1 MKRDQYSD
9 NRSSSGDR
17 IAVIG
22 ISCRYPGANGP
33 NELWENVL
41 AKRQQFRSI
50 PQCRARREDYYNEDR
65 AVPDQT
71 YAWQAAVI
79 DGYAFDWQARRIP
92 KSAFEATDIAHWLA
106 LDMAIE
112 MLVDAGYIG
121 ERRLP
126 RQTTRVIVGN
136 TLTGDMKRANDLRLR
151 WPYVRS
157 CLRAAAASAQWT
169 GDATMALE
177 RHMESFYKAPFPQ
190 TNEDSLA
197 GGLSNTIPGR
207 IANYLD
213 LNGGCFTIDGACSSS
228 LLAIHA
234 GASSLVARQCDFVI
248 AGAVDISIDPFELVG
263 FAKVGAL
270 TPTQMRVYDVRGDG
284 FIPGEGCGFV
294 GLKRMDDALRDHDK
308 IYAVLDG
315 WGMSSDG
322 AGGITAP
329 KAQGQHLSHMAAYR
343 CAGVSPKRLDFV
355 EGHGTGTVAGD
366 RAELRA
372 LGMTLSE
379 SERDHS
385 CGVTSFKSIVGHT
398 KAASGMGAFIK
409 SVIAVNQRVLPPTAG
424 CEQPHEA
431 FSGEARSLYPLIRGA
446 VRSAD
451 ETLRC
456 GVSAMGFGGIN
467 VHVTL
472 TSPDTAPQATLQ
484 NNRDDR
490 SAMASWQDSEI
501 FPLSACS
508 LDELRRVVGL
518 LRRDVTGISHA
529 ELSDLAARCA
539 HDLDNAR
546 SWRAAITAD
555 SPEQLAERLASLDR
569 ALANTRSGETLV
581 DRSQGYAFGNPAE
594 PPEVGM
600 LFPGQGAQQLGMARA
615 LIERYPWARDF
626 SEQAQRWVAKHGPHE
641 LLSVVSPALDRF
653 PHRRHRGELI
663 QTLQKTEWAQ
673 PSIVFASLLWLQ
685 MLSRLGIRPTC
696 VAGHS
701 LGELVAF
708 HAAGAYDMQSA
719 VELAAVRGQ
728 AMSAHRDR
736 PGAMLGLA
744 CGHSQAKRFTE
755 VTQSSGYA
763 IVANVNSDSQVV
775 VSGEANA
782 IDAVQSAASQAGVAT
797 ARLPVSN
804 AFHSRLVASAADALR
819 DRSPVAHECGVLNCV
834 LISST
839 DGLEVPQGVGLRDHF
854 ADQVLRPVDFVTT
867 LKSMARHV
875 DVMLEVGPGNV
886 LTNLAGGT
894 AATQALRCL
903 PVESKAETWSDI
915 NWALANLHAS
925 GTSIK
930 WHELHARRLVRPFV
944 GVNDR
949 AFIVSPCERLAPRI
963 GDAHTRDLP
972 HPRSE
977 MASQPATLSP
987 VVDTHAAVEEDAFGR
1002 AMTTTGASPH
1012 PAPVPML
1019 ATAHEPQ
1026 TTTAWSVLK
1035 RLSST
1040 ITGFSASAIESGTR
1054 PLDDLNLDSIKTAD
1068 MIARAS
1074 EALGIAPGTLD
1085 VTALSVMTL
1094 GGIAQAMDAVTGT
1107 GGGSEAVHDVTRDI
1121 PPDVAPEVTADV
1133 TEVLFDEVSRVTGFD
1148 KAHLTPTLRLLDD
1161 LNLDSIKAAAVLG
1174 EVMRRTGAEGKLEAT
1189 ALAYAALGDIADAIG
1204 KALGGGTE
1212 VPRAAASDLVAGADV
1227 NPTDLANVIAT
1238 PTPAAWVRAFELV
1251 AVPTAPQSNSDEV
1264 SGKRF
1269 RIWPVEKTDTT
1280 YREIAEVLSSA
1291 GADVGVDLGAQGDHA
1306 AHCVVVLPRRPSL
1319 TPASGRAYIASLV
1332 EPLHSAVAV
1341 ATRLG
1346 CTSITFVQFGLG
1358 ELFGLPSRS
1367 ASSSPETSCAQAFAA
1382 SLRMERP
1389 DWRVRILDFPSS
1401 IPDELVARRLLESV
1415 SDPAKYLQRFH
1426 NDVGKP
1432 HSLVPR
1438 VVDIDVLP
1446 ARPIEWS
1453 DADVILAT
1461 GGAKGITAALTQA
1474 FAKRTRAR
1482 VALVGRASADAPE
1495 VRATLAGYA
1504 RENLRAEYFSCDLCR
1519 PGAVAELIRDIGQ
1532 RLGPVSG
1539 LIHGAGH
1546 NVPRRI
1552 EQVSV
1557 EQAIDEVAPK
1567 LQSLLALD
1575 RALGAHPLKLVVGLG
1590 SIIGVTG
1597 MPGNAWYAFA
1607 NQAMDVALATLGAR
1621 RRDVSTLTLKYS
1633 VWSDIGMGVRLGSV
1647 ARLSALGI
1655 AAISPREGIEHFLG
1669 LMLGMPP
1676 SKRIVVAASLDGLET
1691 WQSMIAPPSRASGFV
1706 DNVVRYQPGVE
1717 IASRTQLLPSR
1728 DPYLTDHEYHGVLL
1742 FPTVFG
1748 LEAMAACAQ
1757 AAVGKALPIRFRF
1770 ENVRLD
1776 RPVIVTN
1783 NGANIEVRALVRP
1796 RKSSA
1801 EPVRVDT
1808 SISAEQSAYR
1818 SPHFACTV
1826 VFEAEEHVHTAL
1838 AWPASPIAHLAPGD
1852 LYGRRLFQGPLFQR
1866 IREIYAL
1873 DSSGSLT
1880 TVDAS
1885 DQSDEP
1891 RSFVAGDPY
1900 FRDGLLQTSLLSA
1913 RGEFLP
1919 ANIERIECYASS
1931 AGKHGP
1937 HLVRS
1942 QVISRTEDAIVSDIT
1957 AISADRSIVER
1968 IVGFRIQRVSVDDQA
1983 PGPEDW
1989 VDPGQR
1995 DEALLRRTLQSAC
2008 EALSCETPHVS
2019 LRYAPELSDMERSLR
2034 RARETPQLVALVE
2047 STVAFLAP
2055 KLGETHIDIVWEDS
2069 GKPRLSGGLGERI
2082 GVSLAHDGSHCTY
2095 VCGAGDQGCDVEP
2108 IVSRDAPEWRRL
2120 LSNESASR
2128 LVDLMREGDTLD
2140 EAGTRLWCAF
2150 EAGVKSL
2157 GERSI
2162 KLTPTQRSDGAVLIV
2177 ARAECNRRAVTVLTL
2192 PCDMTRHARK
2202 MFAVVVRTADSTGSA
2217 GTGDKPVSAG
2227 SADALGGP
2235 GGSSSPEPSRLHM
2248 PVAPYVTTTRFR
2260 VAYKDASPP
2269 VLTLTAATLA
2279 QWMGRLREE
2288 HTVDFG
2294 RQMLDEFDTGIYGMA
2309 TNHARI
2315 ESLARPDTT
2324 DLIEGRFWFTRQ
2336 YGRGDSSMDQ
2346 LLEWHRIDAAGRHQ
2360 LIARARMAT
2369 TWTRIVSH
2377 GVIAPSP
2384 LPAFYGDWLR
2394 PRLDAFNRAKAA
2406 GEFVES
2412 GDETSPLTS
2421 PALFT
2426 APATPR
2432 MTSILWRKTFETSLS
2447 NANLVGNVYFAN
2459 YYQWQE
2465 ATLEHYIQRISRD
2478 LPHPSAA
2485 REGLHCLSACVNHL
2499 REAMPFDSIE
2509 VVMALQCLHAEGFEL
2524 RFEHYRLERN
2534 DVRVKLAV
2542 GSTCHVWTGRGPAG
2556 QPIQPRAMP
2565 EVLRAALLDACH
2577 AFESAPAEEAG

>member
-1 MKRDQYSD
+1 MKRDQHSD
-9 NRSSSGDR
+9 SPSSSGDR
-17 IAVIG
+17 IAVVG

-41 AKRQQFRSI
+41 AKRQQFRPI
-50 PQCRARREDYYNEDR
+50 PECRVRREDFYNEDR
-65 AVPDQT
+65 SVPDKT

-106 LDMAIE
+106 LDMALE

-121 ERRLP
+121 DRRLP

-157 CLRAAAASAQWT
+157 CLHAAAASAQWT
-169 GDATMALE
+169 RDATMALE
-177 RHMESFYKAPFPQ
+177 RQMETLYKAAFPQ

-294 GLKRMDDALRDHDK
+294 GLKRMDDALRDQDK

-329 KAQGQHLSHMAAYR
+329 KAQGQHLSHMSAYR
-343 CAGVSPKRLDFV
+343 CAGVSPKSLDFV

-431 FSGEARSLYPLIRGA
+431 FSDEARSLYPLIRGA

-472 TSPDTAPQATLQ
+472 TSPDAAPLASLQ

-490 SAMASWQDSEI
+490 SAMASCQDSEV
-501 FPLSACS
+501 FPLTASS
-508 LDELRRVVGL
+508 LAELRRLVGL
-518 LRRDVTGISHA
+518 LRRDVNGISHA
-529 ELSDLAARCA
+529 ELSDLAARCS
-539 HDLDNAR
+539 HDLDNVR

-555 SPEQLAERLASLDR
+555 SPAQLAERLASLDQ
-569 ALANTRSGETLV
+569 ALAKTRSGETVV
-581 DRSQGYAFGNPAE
+581 DRAQGYAFGNPAE

-600 LFPGQGAQQLGMARA
+600 LFPGQGSQQLGMARA

-641 LLSVVSPALDRF
+641 LLSVVSPALDRY

-685 MLSRLGIRPTC
+685 MLARLGIRPTC

-728 AMSAHRDR
+728 AMAANRER

-744 CGHSQAKRFTE
+744 CGHSQAKRFIE
-755 VTQSSGYA
+755 GAQSSGYA

-782 IDAVQSAASQAGVAT
+782 VDAVQSAASQAGVAT

-819 DRSPVAHECGVLNCV
+819 DRSPVADECGVLNCV

-854 ADQVLRPVDFVTT
+854 ASQVLRPVDFVTT

-903 PVESKAETWSDI
+903 PVESKAETWSDL
-915 NWALANLHAS
+915 NWALVNLHAS
-925 GTSIK
+925 GVSIK
-930 WHELHARRLVRPFV
+930 WRELHARRLVRPFV
-944 GVNDR
+944 GVDDR
-949 AFIVSPCERLAPRI
+949 AFIVSPCERLAPRV
-963 GDAHTRDLP
+963 GEADTRDLP
-972 HPRSE
+972 DLRGE
-977 MASQPATLSP
+977 MASQPATLSH
-987 VVDTHAAVEEDAFGR
+987 VVQTQSAVAEEAFSR
-1002 AMTTTGASPH
+1002 AMTSAGASPH
-1012 PAPVPML
+1012 PVPVA
-1019 ATAHEPQ
+1019 ATVHDPE
-1026 TTTAWSVLK
+1026 TSSAWSVLK

-1040 ITGFSASAIESGTR
+1040 ITGFSVSAIEPGTR

-1085 VTALSVMTL
+1085 VTALSIMTL
-1094 GGIAQAMDAVTGT
+1094 GGIAQAMDAVTRKD
-1107 GGGSEAVHDVTRDI
+1107 GGSEALHDVTR
-1121 PPDVAPEVTADV
+1121 DV

-1148 KAHLTPTLRLLDD
+1148 KAHLTPALRLLDD

-1204 KALGGGTE
+1204 KALGRGTE
-1212 VPRAAASDLVAGADV
+1212 AACAASSASVAMADA
-1227 NPTDLANVIAT
+1227 NPTDRSNTADTSA
-1238 PTPAAWVRAFELV
+1238 PAAWVRAFELV
-1251 AVPTAPQSNSDEV
+1251 AVPTPQANSGEV

-1291 GADVGVDLGAQGDHA
+1291 GADVGVDLGEKGDHA
-1306 AHCVVVLPRRPSL
+1306 DHCVVVLPRRPSF

-1332 EPLHSAVAV
+1332 QPLHSAVSV

-1346 CTSITFVQFGLG
+1346 CTSVTFVQFGLG

-1367 ASSSPETSCAQAFAA
+1367 ASSSPETSCSQAFAA

-1389 DWRVRILDFPSS
+1389 DWRVHILDFPSS
-1401 IPDELVARRLLESV
+1401 IPDELVARRLLESA
-1415 SDPAKYLQRFH
+1415 SDSAKYLQRFH

-1432 HSLVPR
+1432 HALVPR
-1438 VVDIDVLP
+1438 VVDVDVLP

-1461 GGAKGITAALTQA
+1461 GGAKGITAALTLA
-1474 FAKRTRAR
+1474 FAKHTRAR

-1495 VRATLAGYA
+1495 VRATLAAYA
-1504 RENLRAEYFSCDLCR
+1504 RENLRAEYFACDLCH
-1519 PGAVAELIRDIGQ
+1519 PEAVAQLTQDIGQ
-1532 RLGPVSG
+1532 RLGPISG

-1557 EQAIDEVAPK
+1557 EQATDEVAPK

-1575 RALGAHPLKLVVGLG
+1575 QALGAHPLKLVVALG

-1607 NQAMDVALATLGAR
+1607 NQAMDVALARLGAR

-1633 VWSDIGMGVRLGSV
+1633 VWSDVGMGVRLGSV

-1655 AAISPREGIEHFLG
+1655 AAISPREGVEHFLG
-1669 LMLGMPP
+1669 LLLGMPP
-1676 SKRIVVAASLDGLET
+1676 AKRIVVAASLDGLET
-1691 WQSMIAPPSRASGFV
+1691 WQSMIAPPSRASRFV
-1706 DNVVRYQPGVE
+1706 DSVVRYQPGVE
-1717 IASRTQLLPSR
+1717 IASRTQLLPGR
-1728 DPYLTDHEYHGVLL
+1728 DPYLNDHEYHGVLL

-1748 LEAMAACAQ
+1748 LEAMAACAE
-1757 AAVGKALPIRFRF
+1757 AALGKALPIRFRF
-1770 ENVRLD
+1770 ENIRLE
-1776 RPVIVTN
+1776 RPVIVTD

-1801 EPVRVDT
+1801 EPIQVDT
-1808 SISAEQSAYR
+1808 SISAEQTAYR
-1818 SPHFACTV
+1818 SPHFGCTV
-1826 VFEAEEHVHTAL
+1826 VFEAEEHARTEL
-1838 AWPASPIAHLAPGD
+1838 AWPASPIAHLVPGD

-1885 DQSDEP
+1885 DQSGEP

-1919 ANIERIECYASS
+1919 AKIESIECYASR
-1931 AGKHGP
+1931 AGTHGP

-1942 QVISRTEDAIVSDIT
+1942 QVISRTEDAIVSDVT

-1968 IVGFRIQRVSVDDQA
+1968 IVGFRIQRVSGDDQA
-1983 PGPEDW
+1983 PRPEDW

-1995 DEALLRRTLQSAC
+1995 DEALLKRTLQSAC
-2008 EALSCETPHVS
+2008 DALSCQTPEVS
-2019 LRYAPELSDMERSLR
+2019 LRYAPELADMARPLR
-2034 RARETPQLVALVE
+2034 RAREKPQLMSVVE
-2047 STVAFLAP
+2047 RTLASLQA
-2055 KLGETHIDIVWEDS
+2055 KVGATHIDIVWEDS
-2069 GKPRLSGGLGERI
+2069 GKPRLSGELGERI
-2082 GVSLAHDGSHCTY
+2082 GVSLAHDGSHCIC
-2095 VCGAGDQGCDVEP
+2095 VCGMGNQGCDVEP
-2108 IVSRDAPEWRRL
+2108 IVSRDESEWRRL

-2162 KLTPTQRSDGAVLIV
+2162 KLAPTQRSDGAVLV
-2177 ARAECNRRAVTVLTL
+2177 LARAERNGKTVTIVTL
-2192 PCDMTRHARK
+2192 PCDLTRHARK
-2202 MFAVVVRTADSTGSA
+2202 MFAVVVRTGDGVTST
-2217 GTGDKPVSAG
+2217 DNVNRRVSAG
-2227 SADALGGP
+2227 SGDAQGSP
-2235 GGSSSPEPSRLHM
+2235 GGFSAPEPVRLRM

-2269 VLTLTAATLA
+2269 VLTLTATTLA

-2346 LLEWHRIDAAGRHQ
+2346 LLEWHRIDASGNSQ

-2384 LPAFYGDWLR
+2384 LPAFYGDWLK

-2406 GEFVES
+2406 GEFIES
-2412 GDETSPLTS
+2412 GDEASPLTS

-2426 APATPR
+2426 AQATPKL
-2432 MTSILWRKTFETSLS
+2432 TSILCRKTFETSLS

-2465 ATLEHYIQRISRD
+2465 VTLEHYIQRISRD

-2485 REGLHCLSACVNHL
+2485 REGLHCLSASVNHL

-2509 VVMALQCLHAEGFEL
+2509 VVMGLQSLHAEGFEL
-2524 RFEHYRLERN
+2524 RFEHYRRESN
-2534 DVRVKLAV
+2534 GVRVKLAV
-2542 GSTCHVWTGRGPAG
+2542 GATCHVWTGRGPAG
-2556 QPIQPRAMP
+2556 QPVQPQAMP
-2565 EVLRAALLDACH
+2565 EVLRTALFDACH
-2577 AFESAPAEEAG
+2577 ASESAFAEVDG

>member
-1 MKRDQYSD
+1 MKMDQKSD
-9 NRSSSGDR
+9 NLSSSGDR

-50 PQCRARREDYYNEDR
+50 PACRVRREDFYDEDR
-65 AVPDQT
+65 SAPDQT

-112 MLVDAGYIG
+112 MLVDAGYVG
-121 ERRLP
+121 DKRLP

-157 CLRAAAASAQWT
+157 CLHAAAVSAQWSR
-169 GDATMALE
+169 DAAMALE
-177 RHMESFYKAPFPQ
+177 RHMETLYKAPFPQ

-234 GASSLVARQCDFVI
+234 GASSLVAHQCDFVI
-248 AGAVDISIDPFELVG
+248 AGAVDVSIDPFELVG

-270 TPTQMRVYDVRGDG
+270 TSTQMRVYDVRGDG

-294 GLKRMDDALRDHDK
+294 GLKRMDDALRDQDK

-329 KAQGQHLSHMAAYR
+329 KAQGQHLSHMSAYR
-343 CAGVSPKRLDFV
+343 CAGASPKSLDFV

-431 FSGEARSLYPLIRGA
+431 FSDEARSLYPLIRGA

-451 ETLRC
+451 AKLRC

-472 TSPDTAPQATLQ
+472 TSPDAAPQASLQ

-490 SAMASWQDSEI
+490 SAMASWQDSEV
-501 FPLSACS
+501 FPLAASS
-508 LDELRRVVGL
+508 LADLRHLVGL

-539 HDLDNAR
+539 HDLDNAM

-555 SPEQLAERLASLDR
+555 SPAQLAERLASLDQ
-569 ALANTRSGETLV
+569 ALANARSGESLV

-594 PPEVGM
+594 PPDIGM
-600 LFPGQGAQQLGMARA
+600 LFPGQGSQQLGMARA

-626 SEQAQRWVAKHGPHE
+626 AEQAQRWVAKHGPHE
-641 LLSVVSPALDRF
+641 LLSVVCPALDRY

-673 PSIVFASLLWLQ
+673 PSIVLASLLWLQ

-719 VELAAVRGQ
+719 VELAALRGR
-728 AMSAHRDR
+728 AMAANRDR

-744 CGHSQAKRFTE
+744 CGHSQAKRFIE
-755 VTQSSGYA
+755 GAQSSGYA

-797 ARLPVSN
+797 ALLPVSN

-819 DRSPVAHECGVLNCV
+819 DHSPVVDECGVLNCV

-839 DGLEVPQGVGLRDHF
+839 DGLEVPQRVGLRDHF
-854 ADQVLRPVDFVTT
+854 ANQVLRPVDFVTT

-886 LTNLAGGT
+886 LTHLAGGT

-915 NWALANLHAS
+915 NWALANLHAL
-925 GTSIK
+925 GANIK
-930 WHELHARRLVRPFV
+930 WHALHARRIVRPFV

-949 AFIVSPCERLAPRI
+949 AFIVSPCERLAPRVGE
-963 GDAHTRDLP
+963 GDTRDLP
-972 HPRSE
+972 DLRGDI
-977 MASQPATLSP
+977 ASQSATLP
-987 VVDTHAAVEEDAFGR
+987 PAVHTGAAVAEDPFSR
-1002 AMTTTGASPH
+1002 AMTHFRAIPH
-1012 PAPVPML
+1012 PAPVP
-1019 ATAHEPQ
+1019 ATAAVHEPEG
-1026 TTTAWSVLK
+1026 TSAWSVLK

-1085 VTALSVMTL
+1085 VTALSIMTL
-1094 GGIAQAMDAVTGT
+1094 GGIAQAMDAAMRKD
-1107 GGGSEAVHDVTRDI
+1107 GGSGALQDFTR
-1121 PPDVAPEVTADV
+1121 EV

-1174 EVMRRTGAEGKLEAT
+1174 EVMRRTGAQGKLEAT
-1189 ALAYAALGDIADAIG
+1189 ALAYAALGDIADAIS
-1204 KALGGGTE
+1204 KSLGTGTE
-1212 VPRAAASDLVAGADV
+1212 VACAGSSVPVAVAEV
-1227 NPTDLANVIAT
+1227 NPTDPADPADPAN
-1238 PTPAAWVRAFELV
+1238 PAAWVRAFELV
-1251 AVPTAPQSNSDEV
+1251 SVPTVPRANSGKV

-1291 GADVGVDLGAQGDHA
+1291 GADVGVDFGELGDHA
-1306 AHCVVVLPRRPSL
+1306 EHCVVVLPRRPSL
-1319 TPASGRAYIASLV
+1319 TPALGRAYIASLV
-1332 EPLHSAVAV
+1332 QPLHSAVAV

-1389 DWRVRILDFPSS
+1389 DWRVHILDFPSS
-1401 IPDELVARRLLESV
+1401 IADELVARRLLESAT
-1415 SDPAKYLQRFH
+1415 DPAKYLLRFH

-1432 HSLVPR
+1432 HSLAPH
-1438 VVDIDVLP
+1438 VVDVNVLP

-1461 GGAKGITAALTQA
+1461 GGAKGITAELTLA
-1474 FAKRTRAR
+1474 FAKHTRAR
-1482 VALVGRASADAPE
+1482 VALVGRANPDAPE

-1504 RENLRAEYFSCDLCR
+1504 RENLRAEYFSCDLCH
-1519 PGAVAELIRDIGQ
+1519 PEAVAELIRDIGQ

-1552 EQVSV
+1552 EQVGV
-1557 EQAIDEVAPK
+1557 DQAIDEVAPK

-1575 RALGAHPLKLVVGLG
+1575 QSLSAHPLKLVVALG

-1607 NQAMDVALATLGAR
+1607 NQAMDVALARLGAR

-1633 VWSDIGMGVRLGSV
+1633 VWSDIGMAVRLGSV
-1647 ARLSALGI
+1647 GRLSGLGI
-1655 AAISPREGIEHFLG
+1655 AAISPQEGVEHFLH
-1669 LMLGMPP
+1669 LTLGMPP
-1676 SKRIVVAASLDGLET
+1676 AKRIVVAASLDGLET
-1691 WQSMIAPPSRASGFV
+1691 WQSMIAPPSRASRFV

-1717 IASRTQLLPSR
+1717 IASRTQLSPSR
-1728 DPYLTDHEYHGVLL
+1728 DPYLNDHEYHGVLL

-1748 LEAMAACAQ
+1748 LEAMAACAEV
-1757 AAVGKALPIRFRF
+1757 ALGKSLPIRFRF
-1770 ENVRLD
+1770 ENIRLE
-1776 RPVIVTN
+1776 RPVIVTQ

-1796 RKSSA
+1796 RKSGA
-1801 EPVRVDT
+1801 EPIQVDT
-1808 SISAEQSAYR
+1808 SISAEQTAYH

-1826 VFEAEEHVHTAL
+1826 VFDAEEHAL
-1838 AWPASPIAHLAPGD
+1838 TEVAWPASRIAHLAPGD

-1866 IREIYAL
+1866 IREIYAI
-1873 DSSGSLT
+1873 DSSGALT

-1885 DQSDEP
+1885 DQSGEP

-1919 ANIERIECYASS
+1919 AKIECIECYSS
-1931 AGKHGP
+1931 RGGKQGR

-1942 QVISRTEDAIVSDIT
+1942 QVISRTEDAIVSDVT
-1957 AISADRSIVER
+1957 AISADRSVVER
-1968 IVGFRIQRVSVDDQA
+1968 MVGYRLQRVSVDDQA

-1995 DEALLRRTLQSAC
+1995 DESLLKRALQSAC
-2008 EALSCETPHVS
+2008 DALSCQTPEVS
-2019 LRYAPELSDMERSLR
+2019 LRYTPELADMERPLR
-2034 RARETPQLVALVE
+2034 RARETPQLVTVVE
-2047 STVAFLAP
+2047 STLASLQP
-2055 KLGETHIDIVWEDS
+2055 RLGETHIDIVWDDS
-2069 GKPRLSGGLGERI
+2069 GKPRLAGGLGERI
-2082 GVSLAHDGSHCTY
+2082 GVSLAHDGSHCIC
-2095 VCGAGDQGCDVEP
+2095 VGGAGDQGCDVEP
-2108 IVSRDAPEWRRL
+2108 ILCRDESAWCRL
-2120 LSNESASR
+2120 LSNAAASR
-2128 LVDLMREGDTLD
+2128 LVDLMQAGDTLD

-2150 EAGVKSL
+2150 EAGIKAL

-2162 KLTPTQRSDGAVLIV
+2162 SLAPTQRSEGAVLIL
-2177 ARAECNRRAVTVLTL
+2177 ARGERSGKGVTVLTL
-2192 PCDMTRHARK
+2192 PCDLTRHAKK
-2202 MFAVVVRTADSTGSA
+2202 MFAVVVRTAHSAATTDSLNWL
-2217 GTGDKPVSAG
+2217 VSAG
-2227 SADALGGP
+2227 SGDVQGNP
-2235 GGSSSPEPSRLHM
+2235 GESHSPEPVRLRK
-2248 PVAPYVTTTRFR
+2248 PVAPYVTTARFR

-2269 VLTLTAATLA
+2269 VLTLTSATLA

-2309 TNHARI
+2309 TNHSHI
-2315 ESLARPDTT
+2315 ESLARPETT

-2336 YGRGDSSMDQ
+2336 YGRGGSSLDQ
-2346 LLEWHRIDAAGRHQ
+2346 LLEWHRIDADGNSQ
-2360 LIARARMAT
+2360 LIARAKMAT

-2384 LPAFYGDWLR
+2384 MPAFYADWLR
-2394 PRLDAFNRAKAA
+2394 PRLDAYERAIAA
-2406 GEFVES
+2406 GDFEAS
-2412 GDETSPLTS
+2412 GDIPSRLTS
-2421 PALFT
+2421 PPLHRVQ
-2426 APATPR
+2426 ATPTL
-2432 MTSILWRKTFETSLS
+2432 TSILWRKTFETSLS
-2447 NANLVGNVYFAN
+2447 HANLVGNVYFAN

-2465 ATLEHYIQRISRD
+2465 ATLEHYVQRISRD

-2485 REGLHCLSACVNHL
+2485 REGLHCLSASVNHL

-2509 VVMALQCLHAEGFEL
+2509 VVMALESLHAEGFEL
-2524 RFEHYRLERN
+2524 RFEHYRLEGN
-2534 DVRVKLAV
+2534 GVRVKLAV
-2542 GSTCHVWTGRGPAG
+2542 GSTCHVWTGRGQPG
-2556 QPIQPRAMP
+2556 QPVQPRAMP
-2565 EVLRAALLDACH
+2565 EVLSTALLDACH
-2577 AFESAPAEEAG
+2577 ASESAFADVAG